1 MPGYLIVHGSVTD
14 PEGYEEYKSQASKV
28 VAEYG
33 GRYLV
38 RGGASE
44 LAEGDWQPRF
54 VVVEF
59 PSYQAALDFYHSPEY
74 QEAAKIRQRCSVS
87 SLAIVDG
94 LPVSG

>member
-1 MPGYLIVHGSVTD
+1 MPGYLILHGQVTD
-14 PEGYEEYKSQASKV
+14 PEGYEEYKAIASTLI
-28 VAEYG
+28 AEHS

-54 VVVEF
+54 VIVEF
-59 PSYQAALDFYHSPEY
+59 PSYQTALDFYHSAEY
-74 QEAAKIRQRCSVS
+74 QDAAKIRQRCSIS

-94 LPVSG
+94 LPPA